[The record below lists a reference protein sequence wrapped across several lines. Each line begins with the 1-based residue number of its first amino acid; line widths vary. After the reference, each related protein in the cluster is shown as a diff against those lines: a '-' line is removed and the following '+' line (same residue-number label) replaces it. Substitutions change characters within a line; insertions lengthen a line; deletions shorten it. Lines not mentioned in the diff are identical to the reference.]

1 MCQQRGQGKVVVRL
15 LCPKI
20 QVPCSR
26 REPGSLA
33 PLMPILTFS
42 PGAEVA
48 TWGGACSAMTACVW
62 MNLRLLGSPQ
72 TAFCSIAASSTLAP
86 SPSSGRAQGRAAVGP
101 ASRPGTSVRCPMSQ
115 EP

>member
-1 MCQQRGQGKVVVRL
+1 MGEQQPGQSCCLCCFALKYRCQAHGR
-15 LCPKI
+15 
-20 QVPCSR
+20 
-26 REPGSLA
+26 PGSLA

-72 TAFCSIAASSTLAP
+72 TAFCSTAARSTLAP

-101 ASRPGTSVRCPMSQ
+101 ATRPGTSVRMPL
-115 EP
+115 